1 MKVVMSLVLFDV
13 YVWKVDP
20 EHVADD
26 ARAVRAG
33 PCAHVHVEAENMVI
47 TRAEIDADDIQ
58 PLSTYAIGAKVYIE
72 GEEGESLNDD
82 DDTGGSRIWWRA
94 VITGLLVPGGT
105 A

>member
-1 MKVVMSLVLFDV
+1 MSLVLFLVFAWRVVPEDV
-13 YVWKVDP
+13 P
-20 EHVADD
+20 DD
-26 ARAVRAG
+26 ARAVPAG
-33 PCAHVHVEAENMVI
+33 PCAHVNVNDEIENMVI